1 MGIGASAGGLE
12 ALQQFFKSALP
23 DAGLAFVVVQHLD
36 PAGHSQMPE
45 ILPRFTKMPVIVAA
59 GGMPVETNHVYLNP
73 PNRNIGIERG
83 RIFLREPPQTPGARL
98 PVDFFFRSLAE
109 EKGPDAIGIILSG
122 LGTDGTLG
130 LRAIKA
136 EGGTVLVQDPTSA
149 RYDGMPPQRH

>member
-1 MGIGASAGGLE
+1 MPDKPARSATNKKNRPRSRASPSASTDASPRGESGVRIVGIGASAGGLE
-12 ALQQFFKSALP
+12 ALQQFFKSAPP

-98 PVDFFFRSLAE
+98 PVDFRDYR
-109 EKGPDAIGIILSG
+109 G
-122 LGTDGTLG
+122 
-130 LRAIKA
+130 
-136 EGGTVLVQDPTSA
+136 SA
-149 RYDGMPPQRH
+149 